1 MGRKGY
7 YILIGLV
14 LVAVMLIILPQEM
27 TLLRRDEA
35 PAEVAEIENSP
46 EEEAI
51 APENMV
57 DIDELEEEFELDTGE
72 LEERMEAVEKQLVAA
87 EERDKETEIEIS
99 HRETLEVSPELA
111 EITMAVENQGEDI
124 SEVHS
129 ENAAQLNEARS
140 LLSDEYDLEFETL
153 AFRIRQDRDDNYI
166 VINLI
171 KTEITELD
179 KLGEIIDSSVEAGI
193 NRIDSIDYD
202 LVERAEV
209 QSRATSQAIEEI
221 KAKAEEITAEFGGA
235 DYRFSRI
242 KIDDGI
248 KAGSFSPFESGLRA
262 ETMADGTPDIT
273 PGDIEVT
280 TEIEAT
286 VKY

>member
-7 YILIGLV
+7 YFLIGLV
-14 LVAVMLIILPQEM
+14 LVAVMLIILPHEM
-27 TLLRRDEA
+27 TLLRRGEA
-35 PAEVAEIENSP
+35 PAEVAETENSP
-46 EEEAI
+46 EEVTI
-51 APENMV
+51 APEDMV
-57 DIDELEEEFELDTGE
+57 DRDELEEEFQLDTEE

-87 EERDKETEIEIS
+87 EERDKKTEIEIS
-99 HRETLEVSPELA
+99 YRETLEVSPELA
-111 EITMAVENQGEDI
+111 EITMAVESQGEDI

-140 LLSDEYDLEFETL
+140 VLSEEYDLEFETL
-153 AFRIRQDRDDNYI
+153 AFRIRQDRDDNFI
-166 VINLI
+166 VVNRI

-179 KLGEIIDSSVEAGI
+179 KLGEIINSSVEAGI

-202 LVERAEV
+202 LVDRDEV
-209 QSRATSQAIEEI
+209 QSRATSQAIEGI
-221 KAKAEEITAEFGGA
+221 KAKAAEITGEFGGA
-235 DYRFSRI
+235 DFRFSRI

-248 KAGSFSPFESGLRA
+248 STGSFSPFQSGLRA
-262 ETMADGTPDIT
+262 ETMADGAPDIT